1 VQGASQIAKELGAR
15 MVIVV
20 SHSGVTAQA
29 MSKFRSLVPVVGV
42 SGRESTLRQ
51 MCLVWGVVP
60 LADAPTTDSIELI
73 RYVEQW
79 GVENGA
85 LRAGDHVVLVAGVG
99 LASKGHNMVRVHTVG
114 QDAG

>member
-1 VQGASQIAKELGAR
+1 
-15 MVIVV
+15 
-20 SHSGVTAQA
+20 
-29 MSKFRSLVPVVGV
+29 
-42 SGRESTLRQ
+42 

-79 GVENGA
+79 GVDNGA

>member
-1 VQGASQIAKELGAR
+1 ML
-15 MVIVV
+15 IVV
-20 SHSGVTAQA
+20 SHSGITAQS
-29 MSKFRSLVPVVGV
+29 MSKFRSLIPIVGV
-42 SGRESTLRQ
+42 SNRESTLRQ

-73 RYVEQW
+73 RHVEQW
-79 GVENGA
+79 GVENGV

-114 QDAG
+114 QAAD